1 MNQMTYRFSLIL
13 CLFVSL
19 VGLGQEIQWVSL
31 DQAEKLSEQTGKP
44 IIILEENHDRIVYLY
59 NLMNEHKDYI
69 NEYYLPVKIK
79 ASAEDDKIK
88 IISEIKVTIMGYMSS
103 SGFKRNLE
111 INK

>member
-1 MNQMTYRFSLIL
+1 
-13 CLFVSL
+13 
-19 VGLGQEIQWVSL
+19 
-31 DQAEKLSEQTGKP
+31 
-44 IIILEENHDRIVYLY
+44 
-59 NLMNEHKDYI
+59 MNEHKDYI